1 VRFYTTP
8 AENKKSHDSFSKLFA
23 IKAMYMI
30 IIFKANV
37 IFIKTSFLLN
47 INTHFFFG
55 KRKKHHCVSKGTYIE
70 SHNNTGRV
78 LFRKLYGRTKIT
90 MHVVI

>member
-23 IKAMYMI
+23 IKAMYII
-30 IIFKANV
+30 IIFEANV

-47 INTHFFFG
+47 INTHFFG
-55 KRKKHHCVSKGTYIE
+55 KRKNII
-70 SHNNTGRV
+70 V
-78 LFRKLYGRTKIT
+78 LARELT
-90 MHVVI
+90 